1 MRTKR
6 LLSLAVLVT
15 AATVG
20 LAACSK
26 GTTTVGAAPA
36 AQTPATAQAATDT
49 AFNLLSGT
57 AKSNDAPANTGDLAM
72 KNGGVADAQTEP
84 VAEQWVQLT
93 ASSAGNLNPV
103 VVNGARLTLYRFD
116 KDKPNTKTSACNAD
130 GGCDQ
135 TWPPVTVADHGKIFF
150 AGIKKSDIGFF
161 KREDGRIQVTVKGWP
176 AYRFAKDTQ
185 KGDTNGE
192 GVGGTWFGLRPDGGK
207 AMPNTDE
214 VSVDNAAGTPSKPAT
229 SAILFDDKDFG
240 DNGAS
245 QGIAGDKCIDLPRKG
260 VASSL
265 TAEGTLKLWSQPGC
279 KGESVIVDGD
289 TRDLSQIQ
297 ATGKIVNF
305 DNKAFSVKLGG

>member
-6 LLSLAVLVT
+6 LLSLAVLAT
-15 AATVG
+15 AATIG
-20 LAACSK
+20 LAACSQ

-36 AQTPATAQAATDT
+36 AQKPAAQNGATTDT

-57 AKSNDAPANTGDLAM
+57 AKSNGATQGTGDWAM
-72 KNGGVADAQTEP
+72 KNGGVPDEQTEP
-84 VAEQWVQLT
+84 VAEKWVQLT
-93 ASSAGNLNPV
+93 ASKAGNLDPV

-130 GGCDQ
+130 DGCVQ
-135 TWPPVTVADHGKIFF
+135 KWPPVTVAPNGKVFI

-161 KREDGRIQVTVKGWP
+161 KREDGRIQISVHGWP
-176 AYRFAKDTQ
+176 AYRFAQDTEP
-185 KGDTNGE
+185 GDTLGE
-192 GVGGTWFGLRPDGGK
+192 GVGGTWFGLKPDGGK
-207 AMPNTDE
+207 ALPNGDE
-214 VSVDNAAGTPSKPAT
+214 IDVDNGTAGGAASKPAT

-245 QGIAGDKCIDLPRKG
+245 QGVAGDKCIDLPRTG

-265 TAEGTLKLWSQPGC
+265 TAEGHLKLWSQLGC
-279 KGESVIVDGD
+279 KGQSVTVEGD
-289 TRDLSQIQ
+289 TRDLSQV
-297 ATGKIVNF
+297 GF